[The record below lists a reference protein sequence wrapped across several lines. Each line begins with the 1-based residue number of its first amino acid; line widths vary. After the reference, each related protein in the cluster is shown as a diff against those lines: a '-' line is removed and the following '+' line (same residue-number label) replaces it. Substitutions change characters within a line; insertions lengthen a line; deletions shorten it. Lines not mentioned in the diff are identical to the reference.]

1 MSIRH
6 LDSLFNPK
14 SLALIGASRREE
26 SVGAVLAA
34 NLMSAGFEGPIY
46 PIHPKASEIGDRVAY
61 PSVADLPETP
71 DLAVIATPPNAVP
84 DLIAQL
90 AERGTRSAVVI
101 TAGFGEGGDQ
111 EGHQRLQDMLDAAR
125 TNTLRIVGPNCLGVI
140 VPGVGLNASFSHIS
154 ALPGDLA
161 FVTQSGAMVTAML
174 DWATPRGIGFSHVV
188 SLGDKSDVDFG
199 DMLDYLATDYK
210 TRAILL
216 YVESITHARKFMSA
230 ARAAARS
237 KPVIVIKGGRY
248 AEGAKAAASHT
259 GALAGSDAV
268 YDAVF
273 ARAGLLRV
281 FSLEELFDAAETL
294 ATARKVRGDRLAIVT
309 NGGGL
314 GVLATD
320 ALIEEGG
327 RLADLSPETIEGLNE
342 VLPAT
347 WSHGNP
353 VDIIG
358 DAPGERYVAS
368 LDALMKEPSADA
380 LLVMNCPT
388 AVASSLEAAQ
398 SVVSSIEKHKAQGAS
413 HAKPVFTA
421 WVGDAAAREARQIFS
436 EKHIP
441 TYDTPE
447 QAVRGFMHLVRY
459 KRSQTLLSETP
470 SSIVA
475 SDESGKSSPDW
486 AAAHSIMVTA
496 MAENREWL
504 NEPEA
509 KAVLAAYGIPVVQTF
524 EVKTPEEAA
533 AAAAGIEGPVV
544 LKILSPDL
552 THKSDI
558 GGVELGLNGEA
569 EVLHAAREMNAR
581 VGRLAPSATLT
592 GFSVQPF
599 CKRPNAQELILGAA
613 TDVQFG
619 PVLLFGA
626 GGTAVEVL
634 GDKAIGLPPLNS
646 TLARDLISNTRVFK
660 LLQGYRDRPPA
671 DLDALSAALIRLSDL
686 VVDFAEIA
694 EIDINPL
701 LADEQGVIALD
712 GRIRL
717 CPKSATAIERLA
729 IRPYPQ
735 ELEQNFALRDGTDI
749 FLRPIRPEDEPMLQR
764 MFDHLSPEDIR
775 LRFFASLTELSHSF
789 AARLTQID
797 YHREMAFVALK
808 EGDGGEPEIWGVVRI
823 SADPD
828 NERAEYAVLVRS
840 DIKGRGLGA
849 ELMNRILDYAEIRGL
864 SEIWGDVLEHNKRM
878 LELDRELGFSV
889 RHLPDEPGIVRV
901 VKRLD
906 AGDQTNPGA

>member
-14 SLALIGASRREE
+14 SLALIGASRRSE
-26 SVGAVLAA
+26 SLGAVLAA
-34 NLMSAGFEGPIY
+34 NLMSAGFEGQIY
-46 PIHPKASEIGDRVAY
+46 PIHPKAQEIGDRVAY
-61 PSVADLPETP
+61 PSVADLPEAP
-71 DLAVIATPPNAVP
+71 DLAVIATPPDAVP
-84 DLIAQL
+84 ELIAQL
-90 AERGTRSAVVI
+90 AARGTRSAVVI

-111 EGHQRLQDMLDAAR
+111 EGEQRLQDMLDAAR

-140 VPGVGLNASFSHIS
+140 VPGAGLNASFSHIA

-199 DMLDYLATDYK
+199 DMLDYLALDFK

-294 ATARKVRGDRLAIVT
+294 ATARSVRGDRLAIAT

-327 RLADLSPETIEGLNE
+327 RLAELTPETIDDLSA

-347 WSHGNP
+347 WSHSNP

-358 DAPGERYVAS
+358 DAPGERYAAT
-368 LDALMKEPSADA
+368 LDALLKEPAADA

-388 AVASSLEAAQ
+388 AVASSTEAAQ
-398 SVVSSIEKHKAQGAS
+398 SVISSIEKHTAARGRS
-413 HAKPVFTA
+413 NAKTVFTA
-421 WVGDAAAREARQIFS
+421 WVGDAAAREARHIFS

-459 KRSQTLLSETP
+459 RRNQELLSETP

-475 SDESGKSSPDW
+475 SEDSDESAPDW
-486 AAAHSIMVTA
+486 SAAHSIMVAA

-524 EVKTPEEAA
+524 QVATPEEAA
-533 AAAAGIEGPVV
+533 AAAERIDGPVA

-558 GGVELGLNGEA
+558 GGVELGLNGND

-581 VGRLAPSATLT
+581 VSRLAPNATLK
-592 GFSVQPF
+592 GFSVQSF
-599 CKRPNAQELILGAA
+599 CQRPKAQELILGAA
-613 TDVQFG
+613 TDAQFG

-634 GDKAIGLPPLNS
+634 GDKSIGLPPLNS
-646 TLARDLISNTRVFK
+646 TLARDLITRTRVFK
-660 LLQGYRDRPPA
+660 LLEGYRDRPPA

-701 LADEQGVIALD
+701 LADDQGVIALD
-712 GRIRL
+712 ARIRL
-717 CPKSATAIERLA
+717 CPKSASAIERLA
-729 IRPYPQ
+729 IRPYPR
-735 ELEQNFALRDGTDI
+735 ELEQNFAIRDGTDI
-749 FLRPIRPEDEPMLQR
+749 FLRPIRPEDEPMLQS
-764 MFDHLSPEDIR
+764 MFDRLSPEDIR

-808 EGDGGEPEIWGVVRI
+808 EGDDGEPEIWGVVRI

-849 ELMNRILDYAEIRGL
+849 ELMNRIIDYAVRRGL
-864 SEIWGDVLEHNKRM
+864 SEIWGDVLDHNKRM
-878 LELDRELGFSV
+878 LELVKELGFSV

-906 AGDQTNPGA
+906 AVD

>member
-14 SLALIGASRREE
+14 SLALIGASRRED
-26 SVGAVLAA
+26 SLGAVLAA

-46 PIHPKASEIGDRVAY
+46 PIHPKAQEIGDRIAY
-61 PSVADLPETP
+61 PSVADLPEAP
-71 DLAVIATPPNAVP
+71 DLAVIATPPKSVP

-90 AERGTRSAVVI
+90 AARGTRSAVVI

-140 VPGVGLNASFSHIS
+140 VPGVGLNASFSHIA

-294 ATARKVRGDRLAIVT
+294 ATARKVRGERLVIAT

-327 RLADLSPETIEGLNE
+327 RLADLSPETIEELNA

-347 WSHGNP
+347 WSQGNP

-358 DAPGERYVAS
+358 DAPGERYAAT
-368 LDALMKEPSADA
+368 LEALLKEPAADA
-380 LLVMNCPT
+380 VLVMNCPT
-388 AVASSLEAAQ
+388 AVASSTDAAQ

-413 HAKPVFTA
+413 YAKTIFTA
-421 WVGDAAAREARQIFS
+421 WVGDAAAREAREIFS

-459 KRSQTLLSETP
+459 KRSQALLSETP

-475 SDESGKSSPDW
+475 SNGGDESSPDW
-486 AAAHSIMVTA
+486 SAAHSIMVAA

-504 NEPEA
+504 SEPEA
-509 KAVLAAYGIPVVQTF
+509 KAVLAAYGIPVVETF
-524 EVKTPEEAA
+524 QVKTPEEAA
-533 AAAAGIEGPVV
+533 AAAAGIDGPVV

-599 CKRPNAQELILGAA
+599 CKRPNAQELILGAT

-646 TLARDLISNTRVFK
+646 TLARDLISNTRVFR

-712 GRIRL
+712 ARVRL

-764 MFDHLSPEDIR
+764 MFDQLSPEDIR

-797 YHREMAFVALK
+797 YHREMAFVALR
-808 EGDGGEPEIWGVVRI
+808 ERDGEEPEIWGVVRI

-840 DIKGRGLGA
+840 DIKGRGLGV
-849 ELMNRILDYAEIRGL
+849 ELMNRILDYAVSRGL

-878 LELDRELGFSV
+878 LELDRELGFTV

-906 AGDQTNPGA
+906 AGDHDSPDV